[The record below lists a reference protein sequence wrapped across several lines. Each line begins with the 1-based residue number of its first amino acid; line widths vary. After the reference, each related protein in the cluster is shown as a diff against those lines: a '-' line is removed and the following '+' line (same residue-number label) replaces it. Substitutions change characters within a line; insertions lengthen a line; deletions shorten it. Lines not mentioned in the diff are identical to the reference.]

1 MKFNIEAIIDMFMIV
16 IYVLV
21 IYVIYDII
29 KL

>member
-1 MKFNIEAIIDMFMIV
+1 MKFNIEAIIDLFMIV

-29 KL
+29 KI

>member
-1 MKFNIEAIIDMFMIV
+1 MKFNIEAIIDMFMIA